1 MPIAA
6 PDPSA
11 GPSKS
16 RRPARALMPIVT
28 KVKTTLLNREVMT
41 YLVFGVLTTALN
53 YAVYFGLRQV
63 ISWPIAN
70 GIAWLVA
77 VEFAYVTNRAIVFRS
92 KGPYFK
98 EMIQFYLSR
107 LSTLGLE
114 SLVLF
119 LMFDLAGAP
128 EWLTKLFANV
138 LVVIGNYILSKWIVF
153 TRSRKTAPSADDGD
167 SSQGEG

>member
-1 MPIAA
+1 MPVAA
-6 PDPSA
+6 PGPSDD
-11 GPSKS
+11 PSKS
-16 RRPARALMPIVT
+16 RRPARTMMLIVT

-63 ISWPIAN
+63 ISWPVAN
-70 GIAWLVA
+70 VIAWLVA
-77 VEFAYVTNRAIVFRS
+77 VEFAFVTNRAIVFRS
-92 KGPYFK
+92 KGAYFK

-107 LSTLGLE
+107 LTTLGLE

-128 EWLTKLFANV
+128 EWFTKLFANV
-138 LVVIGNYILSKWIVF
+138 LVVIGNYVLSKWIVF
-153 TRSRKTAPSADDGD
+153 TRSRKVVVSDRDGGPSQKED
-167 SSQGEG
+167 